1 MNETVS
7 GGWTALMWAAWYGH
21 VNTVQILLNV
31 PGIQV
36 YSVHTVQ
43 IQKYS
48 VNTVQ
53 ILLNV
58 PGIQVYSVH
67 TVQIQVYL
75 VHTVQIL
82 LNVPG
87 STYCKHGTYSAYSI
101 LTVKTVYTVD
111 TENSTQYMQIIK

>member
-36 YSVHTVQ
+36 YSVHSHTVQ

-48 VNTVQ
+48 VHTVQ
-53 ILLNV
+53 ILFNV
-58 PGIQVYSVH
+58 PGIQVYSVN
-67 TVQIQVYL
+67 TVQIQKYS
-75 VHTVQIL
+75 VHTVQ
-82 LNVPG
+82 
-87 STYCKHGTYSAYSI
+87 
-101 LTVKTVYTVD
+101 
-111 TENSTQYMQIIK
+111 